1 MSPPSGCAAQ
11 RDLHRFGV
19 VDGSKAADVPWGQ
32 SAERREP
39 LAFFSDKR
47 RVLRPAF
54 GVSSLNRPEP
64 SRRLPPVFAL
74 HVFPTTCSSLQS
86 PRCLPSSGGLR
97 GVGWITNDHPRRPRP
112 PPSATPAKSPAPPKP
127 RATSPSLIF
136 SMSRP

>member
-11 RDLHRFGV
+11 RDLRRFGV

-54 GVSSLNRPEP
+54 GVSSLNRPERQLLHYMFFQPHVRRCRVLGACRVVAVDVSWDDSDTFIDVDGGRAVQIPRKCLRP
-64 SRRLPPVFAL
+64 SKSCAPAP
-74 HVFPTTCSSLQS
+74 
-86 PRCLPSSGGLR
+86 LPS
-97 GVGWITNDHPRRPRP
+97 N
-112 PPSATPAKSPAPPKP
+112 
-127 RATSPSLIF
+127 F
-136 SMSRP
+136 Q

>member
-11 RDLHRFGV
+11 RDLRRFDV

-86 PRCLPSSGGLR
+86 PRCLPSSGGCRALL
-97 GVGWITNDHPRRPRP
+97 VYTHDHPP
-112 PPSATPAKSPAPPKP
+112 PPAPAP
-127 RATSPSLIF
+127 AHSPPTI
-136 SMSRP
+136 P

>member
-11 RDLHRFGV
+11 RDLRRFGV

-86 PRCLPSSGGLR
+86 PRCLPSSGG
-97 GVGWITNDHPRRPRP
+97 
-112 PPSATPAKSPAPPKP
+112 
-127 RATSPSLIF
+127 
-136 SMSRP
+136 